1 MVSIDHY
8 LLGINRCQSSASTR
22 TQKEQPTM
30 SALRRGAPALAATGL
45 ALFMVVLDN
54 LVVTNALPSIR
65 RDLGSSLE
73 QLQWFVNAYTIS
85 YAAALLP
92 GAALGDR
99 FGRRRMF
106 LFGIGLFA
114 AASIASAL
122 ATSSELLIAA
132 RAVQGVGGGIVTP
145 LSLTLLAAAFPGTS
159 RGLAFGIWS
168 GISGL
173 AVAMGPLVGG
183 AVVDGISWH
192 WIFWLNVPVAIVAI
206 PLGARVLQES
216 TGPDRALDVPGLALG
231 TGGLL
236 AVVFGIV
243 RGHDLGWTS
252 PPILGALGVGVA
264 LLAAFVA
271 YEARAAEPMLPMRLF
286 RHRRFAIANVVSV
299 AMYFGTFGSIFLLAQ
314 FLQTVQGYSAF
325 DAGLRTLPWTIM
337 PMFVSPVAGALSDRV
352 GGRSLMALGLALQGI
367 ALAWLATVT
376 ATDVAYSS
384 LVVPFALAGTGM
396 ALVFAPVANEIM
408 SSVDARDQGKASG
421 ANNAIREVGG
431 ALGVAVL
438 ASVFTA
444 RGGYTSGQAFVDGI
458 VPAVYVGAA
467 VLGLGAL
474 AATLSPGRRTAE
486 AGPALAQ
493 ATGAGASSR

>member
-1 MVSIDHY
+1 
-8 LLGINRCQSSASTR
+8 
-22 TQKEQPTM
+22 
-30 SALRRGAPALAATGL
+30 
-45 ALFMVVLDN
+45 MVVLDN

-73 QLQWFVNAYTIS
+73 QLQWFVNAYTLS

-106 LFGIGLFA
+106 LLGISLFT
-114 AASIASAL
+114 AASMASAL

-145 LSLTLLAAAFPGTS
+145 LSLTLLAAAFPDTS

-192 WIFWLNVPVAIVAI
+192 WIFWLNVPVALVAI
-206 PLGARVLQES
+206 PLSARVLTES
-216 TGPDRALDVPGLALG
+216 TGPDRALDVPGLVLG
-231 TGGLL
+231 AGGLL
-236 AVVFGIV
+236 ALVFGIV
-243 RGHDLGWTS
+243 RGRDLGWTS
-252 PPILGALGVGVA
+252 PAILGTLAAAVVLLG
-264 LLAAFVA
+264 AFVA
-271 YEARAAEPMLPMRLF
+271 FEARTSEPMLPMRLF
-286 RHRRFAIANVVSV
+286 ASRRFAIANVVSV

-325 DAGLRTLPWTIM
+325 DAGVRTLPWTIM
-337 PMFVSPVAGALSDRV
+337 PMFVAPVAGVLSDRV
-352 GGRSLMALGLALQGI
+352 GGRPLMALGLGLQAL
-367 ALAWLATVT
+367 ALAWLATVS
-376 ATDVAYSS
+376 ATDVAYAA
-384 LVVPFALAGTGM
+384 LVAPFVLAGTGM

-408 SSVDARDQGKASG
+408 GSVAPRDQGKASG
-421 ANNAIREVGG
+421 ANNALREVGG

-444 RGGYTSGQAFVDGI
+444 HGGYTSGQAYVDGL

-467 VLGLGAL
+467 VLGVGAL
-474 AATLSPGRRTAE
+474 AALFSPGRRRA
-486 AGPALAQ
+486 AVGAPALAQ
-493 ATGAGASSR
+493 ATGVGASSR